1 MDNQSQH
8 DDSFRARWVRISA
21 DMLEHDAFAGEP
33 YSKHAAWL
41 WLIANAAWKPR
52 RFKAPNVN
60 AMVELERGQ
69 VLAARHYLADKWQWS
84 EKKVRNFLAF
94 LLSQNMIEMGQ
105 SKGRFAN
112 VVTVCNYDKY
122 QSATQEKGQLN
133 GQFGASS
140 GPVEGQTLTRDT
152 NTTSRED
159 TPLPPSGAVRVEKPL
174 PKFGKLEALEA
185 FNAYNAVALRCALPQ
200 AAKLT
205 PNRERSI
212 VARLKDYGL
221 DGWHRALANI
231 EQSKFLTGG
240 TDQGFRADLD
250 FVCQAKSFGK
260 LHDGG
265 YGNGRHSTHAQSTIT
280 APKSAGMRE
289 FEIEAW
295 KEKIGREMW
304 EADQK
309 FIAAQKE
316 SGAVQ

>member
-8 DDSFRARWVRISA
+8 DDSFRARWVRTSVEMF
-21 DMLEHDAFAGEP
+21 DHPVFSGDP
-33 YSKHAAWL
+33 YTRRSAWL
-41 WLIANAAWKPR
+41 WLIAKAAWKTHR
-52 RFKAPNVN
+52 IRNKGT
-60 AMVELERGQ
+60 MMTIERGQ
-69 VLAARHYLADKWQWS
+69 CLAGLQFLADTWGWS
-84 EKKVRNFLAF
+84 VKKVRNFLDD
-94 LLSQNMIEMGQ
+94 LESENMIEKGK
-105 SKGRFAN
+105 SKGHYAN
-112 VVTVCNYDKY
+112 VITICNYRKY
-122 QSATQEKGQLN
+122 QDVPQVEGAVQGQEVGKC
-133 GQFGASS
+133 GASA
-140 GPVEGQTLTRDT
+140 GQDSTRDT

-174 PKFGKLEALEA
+174 PKFGRLEALEA